1 MTTHPAAYVDWVCPG
16 CKTLYEVDPEG
27 IEPGELCN
35 SCQREEDEF
44 LRQQEELCD
53 CRGCASA

>member
-27 IEPGELCN
+27 IEPGELCD
-35 SCQREEDEF
+35 SCQRKEDERSCDF
-44 LRQQEELCD
+44 ACD
-53 CRGCASA
+53 CEACDDD

>member
-27 IEPGELCN
+27 IEPGELCD
-35 SCQREEDEF
+35 SCQREEDE
-44 LRQQEELCD
+44 RACD
-53 CRGCASA
+53 FASDCEACDDD